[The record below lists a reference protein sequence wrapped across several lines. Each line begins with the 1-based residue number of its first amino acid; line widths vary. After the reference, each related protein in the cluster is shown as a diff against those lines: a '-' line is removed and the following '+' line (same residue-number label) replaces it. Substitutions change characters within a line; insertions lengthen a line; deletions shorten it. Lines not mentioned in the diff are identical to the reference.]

1 MVSTKV
7 DPALR
12 LGDMSHI
19 TDITQ
24 TIQLAVAPVFLLTAV
39 ATLITVLNV
48 RLGRNIDRTRV
59 VQDRLGNLGDD
70 LLADRKAWAELR
82 MLTRRA
88 RLIYFAIFSAALSAL
103 LVCLVVAG
111 AFLGALLSVDLAKGI
126 ASLFVFAIVALIAG
140 LGMFLREV
148 FLAVMGGSHVIEG
161 RDPGIRRA
169 HPASVRGEIS

>member
-1 MVSTKV
+1 MET
-7 DPALR
+7 
-12 LGDMSHI
+12 HI

-59 VQDRLGNLGDD
+59 VQDRLGNLGDEQSG
-70 LLADRKAWAELR
+70 KGWAELR
-82 MLTRRA
+82 MLARRA

-126 ASLFVFAIVALIAG
+126 AGLFVLAIVALIG
-140 LGMFLREV
+140 SLGMFLREV
-148 FLAVMGGSHVIEG
+148 FLAVMGGSHVIQDAIPVFG
-161 RDPGIRRA
+161 APLRRV
-169 HPASVRGEIS
+169 PEVRSVRSAE

>member
-1 MVSTKV
+1 MET
-7 DPALR
+7 
-12 LGDMSHI
+12 HI

-59 VQDRLGNLGDD
+59 VQDRLGNLGDEES
-70 LLADRKAWAELR
+70 RKGWAELR
-82 MLTRRA
+82 MLARRA

-103 LVCLVVAG
+103 LVCLVVSG

-126 ASLFVFAIVALIAG
+126 AGLFVFAIVALIG
-140 LGMFLREV
+140 SLGMFLREV
-148 FLAVMGGSHVIEG
+148 FLAVMGGSHVIQD
-161 RDPGIRRA
+161 RDPGIRSA
-169 HPASVRGEIS
+169 APASARGQIG